1 MVQFLEKNPS
11 CKTVIAEKTDRL
23 YRNLRDCITLEDM
36 DVEIHLPKEGQ
47 IIGKNAKSQAQ
58 LMHGFHVVM
67 ARNYIDNL
75 REEVKKGMREKAEQ
89 SIYPSRPA
97 IGYRNNKLEHTTE
110 VDQEKAPLAHRMFE
124 LYASRNNSLSS
135 LQKAIKAEFGNRLAK
150 SDLEKLLKNPFYA
163 CSFVWDGKLYPGTH
177 TPLISRE
184 QFEEVQ
190 SVFRARN
197 RPKYRKYDF
206 AYRGLLVCA
215 HDHCLVTAEIKK
227 GKYTYYRCT
236 GARGKCE
243 LPYFCFRQLDLAPFD
258 LFIWPHP
265 TG

>member
-23 YRNLRDCITLEDM
+23 YRNLRDCVTLEDM
-36 DVEIHLPKEGQ
+36 DVEIHLLKEGQ
-47 IIGKNAKSQAQ
+47 IIGRNAKSQAK
-58 LMHGFHVVM
+58 LMHGLHVVT

-75 REEVKKGMREKAEQ
+75 REEAKKGMREKAEQ
-89 SIYPSRPA
+89 SIYPSRPP
-97 IGYRNNKLEHTTE
+97 IGYRNNKLEHTIE
-110 VDQEKAPLAHRMFE
+110 VDPEKAPLARRMFE

-135 LQKAIKAEFGNRLAK
+135 LQKAIKAEFGDRLAK
-150 SDLEKLLKNPFYA
+150 SYLEKLLKNPFYA
-163 CSFVWDGKLYPGTH
+163 GSFVWDGKLYAGTH
-177 TPLISRE
+177 TPLISRDH
-184 QFEEVQ
+184 FEEVQ

-206 AYRGLLVCA
+206 ACRGLLVCA
-215 HDHCLVTAEIKK
+215 HDHCLVTAEIKE

-243 LPYFCFRQLDLAPFD
+243 LLYFREEELGIGWASS
-258 LFIWPHP
+258 
-265 TG
+265 